1 MAAETPGPG
10 YYNALDKARVGSSRR
25 KQRGAV
31 FRSTTTRFKGG
42 MQSNAVQLV
51 GPRLVPPPTKYNVHK
66 AWGGGTS
73 TRRGRTTPG
82 FASKSRRFQA
92 SRSIVDTP
100 GPGAYEP
107 LESAPSAD
115 MMSLDGRSSAMSG
128 QPMRSMSSLGSRSSR
143 AFPAGGRSQSSF
155 GSRQN
160 RFHTDVHNYLGNS
173 KITPKVVGPG
183 RYDVSGTFVKK
194 SFNIT
199 MTQG

>member
-1 MAAETPGPG
+1 
-10 YYNALDKARVGSSRR
+10 
-25 KQRGAV
+25 
-31 FRSTTTRFKGG
+31 
-42 MQSNAVQLV
+42 
-51 GPRLVPPPTKYNVHK
+51 
-66 AWGGGTS
+66 
-73 TRRGRTTPG
+73 
-82 FASKSRRFQA
+82 
-92 SRSIVDTP
+92 
-100 GPGAYEP
+100 
-107 LESAPSAD
+107 